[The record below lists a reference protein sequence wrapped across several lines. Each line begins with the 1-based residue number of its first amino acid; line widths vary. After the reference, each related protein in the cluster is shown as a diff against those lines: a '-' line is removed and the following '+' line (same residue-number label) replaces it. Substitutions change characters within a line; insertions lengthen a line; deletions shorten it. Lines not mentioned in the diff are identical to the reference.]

1 MILITGAGGLIGSAV
16 SKFFLNKKFDVIGV
30 ENNKRRFF
38 FGKNADIKQNII
50 ELKKKKKFK
59 FFNEDIN
66 NTKALEKIF
75 KKYKIIL
82 TIHAA
87 AQPSHDWSA
96 SQPLV
101 DFKVNALGTLNLLNI
116 IKKFRPNSQFIF
128 LSTNKVYGDHVN
140 ELNYIEKKSRYE
152 IEGKFKDGFN
162 ENTPIDNSMHS
173 PFGASKLSADILCQ
187 EFGKY
192 FGIKT
197 CSLRAGCLTGDNH
210 SSVELHGFLSYLFKC
225 AYHGKE
231 YKIFGYKGKQVRDN
245 LSAEDVAE
253 IIWQIFKKKPKP
265 GEVFNIGG
273 GRLSNVSI
281 LEAINKCEQITKK
294 RFKYK
299 YINKARKGD
308 HKFWI
313 TDMKKFKSNYKN
325 CKLKLYI
332 DDIIEEMY
340 SYENF
345 KTKKRLFFR
354 HK

>member
-16 SKFFLNKKFDVIGV
+16 SKFFINKKFDVLGI

-38 FGKNADIKQNII
+38 FGKNADITQNILD
-50 ELKKKKKFK
+50 LKKNKKFK
-59 FFNEDIN
+59 FFQEDIN
-66 NTKALEKIF
+66 NTKKLEKIF
-75 KKYKIIL
+75 KRYKIIL

-96 SQPLV
+96 TQPLI
-101 DFKVNALGTLNLLNI
+101 DYKINAFGTLNLLNI
-116 IKKFRPNSQFIF
+116 VKKFRPNSQFIF
-128 LSTNKVYGDHVN
+128 LSTNKVYGDSVN
-140 ELNYIEKKSRYE
+140 KFNYIEKKSRYE
-152 IEGKFKDGFN
+152 IEGKFKNGFN
-162 ENTPIDNSMHS
+162 ENISIDNSMHS
-173 PFGASKLSADILCQ
+173 PFGASKLSADIFCQ

-192 FGIKT
+192 YGLKT

-210 SSVELHGFLSYLFKC
+210 SSVELHGFLSYLFKSS
-225 AYHGKE
+225 YYNKK

-245 LSAEDVAE
+245 LSAQDVAE
-253 IIWQIFKKKPKP
+253 IIWQVFKKKPKP

-273 GRLSNVSI
+273 GRQSNVSI
-281 LEAINKCEQITKK
+281 LEAIEKCEKITKK
-294 RFKYK
+294 KFMYQ
-299 YINKARKGD
+299 YINKVRKGD

-313 TDMKKFKSNYKN
+313 TDMKKFKSNYKDW
-325 CKLKLYI
+325 KLKLNI

-354 HK
+354 N